1 MKELTEGLYPLAPN
15 CTAFVRGG
23 NVIVSLKRKAIDET
37 PRCRNCA
44 HFGQGHNRY
53 NQRHESS
60 VCFARPKTNGLT
72 NGYPSEVREQ
82 QRYYATQGAFRACNH
97 YQPKITRIDETAK

>member
-23 NVIVSLKRKAIDET
+23 NVIVSVKRKAIDAT
-37 PRCRNCA
+37 PRCRNCR
-44 HFGQGHNRY
+44 HFGKGHNSY
-53 NQRHESS
+53 NQRRETY

-72 NGYPSEVREQ
+72 NGYPASVQ
-82 QRYYATQGAFRACNH
+82 AQKRYYATQPAFRACEK
-97 YQPKITRIDETAK
+97 YQPIV